1 MQGLTVNDTSL
12 HREPAFVDPV
22 ENYTPSLQDVAVF
35 DQNGYD
41 MCPVELE
48 FAMKSKYITSK
59 HRATRIALRQEW
71 MTHFPVTSGAHF
83 NHCNLFERK
92 GFDGY
97 ALEQL
102 IDWTSYMPLVWKLIK
117 IRPKWGLDFSI
128 DYVDATTGDVFE
140 VLHWEWDS
148 FDYDEM
154 RSKRDKYEPLL
165 LSIDWDDAAKQLLK
179 RKDEWYTLD
188 FFAQSEWK
196 CKYFGIEPEQF
207 KMVLWE

>member
-1 MQGLTVNDTSL
+1 MDGLTVTDTRL
-12 HREPAFVDPV
+12 NNNPYCELPVKDYEPTL
-22 ENYTPSLQDVAVF
+22 EHIQLF

-48 FAMKSKYITSK
+48 FAITNNFIHSN
-59 HRATRIALRQEW
+59 HRSSHIALRQEW
-71 MTHFPVTSGAHF
+71 MTHASRTSGAHF

-92 GFDGY
+92 GYTGD
-97 ALEQL
+97 AKEQL
-102 IDWTSYMPLVWKLIK
+102 INWAADNALIWKIIK

-128 DYVDATTGDVFE
+128 DYADDQGNVFE

-148 FDYDEM
+148 FDYDEV
-154 RSKRDKYEPLL
+154 RSKRNKYEPML
-165 LSIDWDDAAKQLLK
+165 LSTDWDFAAKQLLAK
-179 RKDEWYTLD
+179 KDEWYHLG
-188 FFAQSEWK
+188 FFEQSEYK